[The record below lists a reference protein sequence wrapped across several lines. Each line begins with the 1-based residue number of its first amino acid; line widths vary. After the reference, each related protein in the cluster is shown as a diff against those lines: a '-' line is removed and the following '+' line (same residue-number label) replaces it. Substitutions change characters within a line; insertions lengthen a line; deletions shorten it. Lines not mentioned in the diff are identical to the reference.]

1 MQRAVE
7 RGNGIEGKIEK
18 VEGKRK
24 LEEREREK
32 GMEGKTEGRR
42 KMEWRNVEEIDLK
55 EMKRN
60 IKEMR

>member
-7 RGNGIEGKIEK
+7 RGNGIEGNR
-18 VEGKRK
+18 EGKWNR
-24 LEEREREK
+24 
-32 GMEGKTEGRR
+32 GKNREGRR
-42 KMEWRNVEEIDLK
+42 KMEQREKENVEEIDLK